1 MKSQTD
7 IYDLIRSTIS
17 NSIKQEVS
25 RIKAIKAVEQIQL
38 THLSLYNNSND
49 FFKRLKDLLSQKEYD
64 KLVDYYFQS
73 KVALIREEVFEYSFH
88 IYKVIE
94 LITTIWWNELSDI
107 QRKKIETKVLEKLNW
122 KDFNSESVG
131 ARLTA
136 FTWDVKNLKLP
147 HYDWNLFN
155 IIRPLRHSYAHGGI
169 AHLDSLN
176 SGNEKDPKPV
186 WFDSFTKGEKKFIL
200 NYGDA
205 CQKYCGAMIIRLT
218 TSLEKKNS
226 DE

>member
-49 FFKRLKDLLSQKEYD
+49 FFKRLKDLISQKEYD

-73 KVALIREEVFEYSFH
+73 KVALMREEVFEYSFH

-94 LITTIWWNELSDI
+94 LITSIWWNKLSDI
-107 QRKKIETKVLEKLNW
+107 QRKKIETKVLEKLGW
-122 KDFNSESVG
+122 EYFNSEQVG
-131 ARLTA
+131 AKLTA
-136 FTWDVKNLKLP
+136 FRWDVKNLKLP
-147 HYDWNLFN
+147 HYRYKLFN
-155 IIRPLRHSYAHGGI
+155 IIKPLRHSYAHGGI

-176 SGNEKDPKPV
+176 WGNEEDPEPK

-205 CQKYCGAMIIRLT
+205 CQKYCAAMVILLK